1 MYNFDRFLIA
11 QESDYNTALAEVKAG
26 KKQSHWMW
34 YIFPQ
39 LKGLGSS
46 DTAAHYAIDSLA
58 EAEAY
63 LQHPILGCRLIAIC
77 DELLKLST
85 NDANVV
91 FGYPDELKLKS
102 SLTLFEAAA
111 DQKTV
116 FAQVLAKFFNEERD
130 QLTLKLLDC

>member
-1 MYNFDRFLIA
+1 MYNFDRFLTA

-26 KKQSHWMW
+26 KKQRHWMW

-46 DTAAHYAIDSLA
+46 DMAAHYAIGSLA
-58 EAEAY
+58 EAKAY
-63 LQHPILGCRLIAIC
+63 LQHPILGDRLIAIC
-77 DELLKLST
+77 VELLKLST